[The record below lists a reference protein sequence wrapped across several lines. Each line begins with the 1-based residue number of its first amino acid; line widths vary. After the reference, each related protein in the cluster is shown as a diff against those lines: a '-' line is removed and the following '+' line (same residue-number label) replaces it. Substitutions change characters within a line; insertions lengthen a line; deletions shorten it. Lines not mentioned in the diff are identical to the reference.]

1 MNIRIIQK
9 LLNYNIFKKK
19 ILIYT
24 LFFSLFTYSQSN
36 SQNLPLIRDAE
47 IETTIFNWVEPILI
61 AANLDPKSIK
71 IFYINDNTI
80 NAFVAGGQNIFIN
93 TGLIIK
99 ANNHN
104 ALLGVLAHEAGH
116 IAGGHLIKTNRAI
129 NKAQDTTIIATII
142 TAGLMAISHS
152 NDLDI
157 RGISKLATIGPSIAE
172 RNFYKF
178 SRENERYA
186 DIAAIKYMK
195 TVNRPISPLANLLNE
210 IGKQELLHENRQ
222 DPYLRTHPIFRERM
236 NEILVE
242 TKNEEKTDFNK
253 NQIEKTAY
261 KRIVAKI
268 IAFTNPPGKTLL
280 LYPKNNLSIEARY
293 ARAIA
298 YLRLPDLKKGIK
310 EILSLINE
318 NPNDPF
324 FPELLGQ
331 MYFENGKIY
340 ESINMYKK
348 SNNLLPNNNIILLA
362 LSRSQIEYGEPKE
375 TNEAR
380 INLKTI
386 LNNNP
391 NNAAAWRL
399 LSIVEAKLNN
409 IELAQLASAELYFLL
424 NDYNLAI
431 QFAKKSRLLFKKDSP
446 NDIRAQD
453 IIYFSNEK
461 LKKLQKKQGR

>member
-1 MNIRIIQK
+1 MNIKIIQK
-9 LLNYNIFKKK
+9 LINYTIFKKK
-19 ILIYT
+19 IFIYILFSFLI
-24 LFFSLFTYSQSN
+24 TYNQSN
-36 SQNLPLIRDAE
+36 SQNLPLIQDAE
-47 IETTIFNWVEPILI
+47 IETTIFNWLEPILI
-61 AANLDPKSIK
+61 AASLNPRSIK
-71 IFYINDNTI
+71 IYYINDDSI

-99 ANNHN
+99 AKDHN
-104 ALLGVLAHEAGH
+104 AVLGVLAHEAGH
-116 IAGGHLIKTNRAI
+116 IAGGHLIKTSKAVE
-129 NKAQDTTIIATII
+129 KAQHTSIIATII

-152 NDLDI
+152 KDLDV
-157 RGISKLATIGPSIAE
+157 RGISRLATIGPSIAE

-178 SRENERYA
+178 SRENERFA
-186 DIAAIKYMK
+186 DAAAIKYMK
-195 TVNRPISPLANLLNE
+195 VVNRPIRPLANLLNE

-222 DPYLRTHPIFRERM
+222 DPYLRTHPISRDRM
-236 NEILVE
+236 NEILDE
-242 TKNEEKTDFNK
+242 TKNEKEIDSNK
-253 NQIEKTAY
+253 NKIEKIAY
-261 KRIVAKI
+261 NRIVAKI

-280 LYPKNNLSIEARY
+280 LYPKEDLSIEARY

-318 NPNDPF
+318 HPNDPF

-340 ESINMYKK
+340 ESIRMYKK
-348 SNNLLPNNNIILLA
+348 SNKILPNNNIILLA
-362 LSRSQIEYGEPKE
+362 LSRSQIEYGEIE
-375 TNEAR
+375 EINEAK
-380 INLKTI
+380 INLKNI
-386 LNNNP
+386 VNSQP
-391 NNAAAWRL
+391 NNVAAWRL
-399 LSIVEAKLNN
+399 LSIVEAKLDN

-431 QFAKKSRLLFKKDSP
+431 QFAKKSRLLFEKDSP

-461 LKKLQKKQGR
+461 LRILQEEE

>member
-1 MNIRIIQK
+1 
-9 LLNYNIFKKK
+9 
-19 ILIYT
+19 
-24 LFFSLFTYSQSN
+24 
-36 SQNLPLIRDAE
+36 
-47 IETTIFNWVEPILI
+47 
-61 AANLDPKSIK
+61 
-71 IFYINDNTI
+71 
-80 NAFVAGGQNIFIN
+80 
-93 TGLIIK
+93 
-99 ANNHN
+99 
-104 ALLGVLAHEAGH
+104 
-116 IAGGHLIKTNRAI
+116 
-129 NKAQDTTIIATII
+129 
-142 TAGLMAISHS
+142 MAISHS
-152 NDLDI
+152 SDMDI

-178 SRENERYA
+178 SRENEKFA
-186 DIAAIKYMK
+186 DVAAIKYMK
-195 TVNRPISPLANLLNE
+195 SVNRPIKPLAYLLNE

-222 DPYLRTHPIFRERM
+222 DPYLRTHPISRDRM
-236 NEILVE
+236 NEILNV
-242 TKNEEKTDFNK
+242 TKNEEEMTSIK
-253 NQIEKTAY
+253 NETEEIAY

-280 LYPKNNLSIEARY
+280 LYPKENLSIEARY

-348 SNNLLPNNNIILLA
+348 SNKLLPNNNIILLA
-362 LSRSQIEYGEPKE
+362 LSRSQIEYGEQE
-375 TNEAR
+375 EINEAR
-380 INLKTI
+380 TNLKKI
-386 LNNNP
+386 LNNQY

-409 IELAQLASAELYFLL
+409 IELAQLATAELYFLL
-424 NDYNLAI
+424 SDYNLAI
-431 QFAKKSRLLFKKDSP
+431 QFAKKSRLLFKKNSP

-461 LKKLQKKQGR
+461 LKKLQKED